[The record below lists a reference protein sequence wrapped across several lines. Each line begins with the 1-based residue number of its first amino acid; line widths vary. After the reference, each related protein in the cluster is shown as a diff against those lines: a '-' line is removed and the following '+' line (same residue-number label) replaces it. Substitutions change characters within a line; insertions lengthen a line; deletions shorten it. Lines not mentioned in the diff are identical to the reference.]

1 MMEGI
6 ITYRVTPLLKCIVL
20 FLFIFTA
27 KVLTSRPQEPQ
38 DLRNGIQ
45 HLKPSHYVRTFTKY
59 HHRRTIQ
66 WNSQQNDL
74 NNDWPVTNEQ
84 PKVIGKRNADLPNYV
99 EVRDVSKVY
108 QHAKLLK
115 KRSIP
120 DSLLKRVSNEPVKRK
135 YWSVEHSKIGKRSLD
150 VPNSNEFVGT
160 SHELPRL
167 DQFSSDTV
175 RDNIVGSFEKKPII
189 SSKENKGK
197 NGLSAEIK
205 NYKVKQRMI
214 PTTTT
219 TTMGPTISCL
229 YKIHD
234 SVAMSVTPSYADEVN
249 AQLVVENDSFETGPI
264 SETTLPN
271 GEVAQVEQCT
281 DTRASCYT
289 LWHQDKDG
297 NITVLGQGCWRSS
310 QSEGRST
317 CDRCTKVAAPRLPGT
332 KFCCCSNTYCNADFL
347 TLKEETVTMKA
358 ESTMDSGAHN
368 IVAASN
374 ILASSVLAVVAILI
388 MALLLAKLY
397 CRSNSHHHS
406 DTDTLNIEKGE
417 VMGSGP
423 DALAT
428 GLSCVDNLT
437 LIEHI
442 GQGKFGSVWRGSLG
456 STPVAVKL
464 YSNSNTWQ
472 KEAAVYALPHL
483 AHPNILR
490 YYGSDSRA
498 SLTSC
503 GRSQL
508 IVVELCAEPLRAR
521 LTRAPLSWREFA
533 HLAHGLAAALAHL
546 HTPSGS
552 KPCVVHRDV
561 NSNNV
566 LVTASGDAR
575 LADLGLAQLLHAA
588 RDKAVPT
595 RITEAG
601 TLRYLSPEAL
611 EGALDLSGARAA
623 LCAVDVFALALV
635 LWEMLWRTRGAHA
648 GPLPPYAPPYQH
660 HGLPPRPSLA
670 QMQSLVSRNKARPPL
685 PKGPVQQSRA
695 LKIAADTCDECWDHD
710 AEARLTAVCV
720 EERMAEL
727 KQMLHAQGPL
737 IHDNNLHP
745 HPPADSNVPSPPESD
760 KNSNCTTTQNCDVH
774 TPLLYPHPHIGR
786 NACIERNTHTNTQQT
801 TVELIHKSLKD
812 ITAPIEN
819 VRAPNNEENCLS
831 VARVPSHTRIPLLE
845 NSGLSEV
852 RSYQRPLEYVQND
865 VTNHDIDRGPKQT
878 NLLQDVKVEKPKWG
892 IKKFFEKL
900 NRNKM
905 ETEVKLAENSQRTMT
920 SIVDK
925 PSNINERERPSNLT
939 IIQDRSPYNFEGPC
953 TLSPPN
959 KTLSPTMMMESE
971 NKVFNFKELPN
982 RETEARTPNQIFAV
996 IVPKAKPPDFI
1007 EMKNKKGSSESL
1019 NKRSVKTSL
1028 SSQSILKSNSESED
1042 STVKKRLS
1050 CDNRIIN
1057 SASSSRASIN
1067 LELQYM
1073 DTPDNYNGNISP
1085 FDINSDCSS
1094 SEDEHLML
1102 LSENGGSKITM
1113 QTIPKTEVDK
1123 KKYQNEVLKE
1133 SSQVTDFTFNK
1144 FQNKYTNFDNEF
1156 SDPNDK
1162 ENLVN
1167 GYSGD
1172 NPVYLAALNG
1182 EIDTTELKY
1191 PACRSPKPT
1200 LKNLAIKRQ
1209 HSLEQVSEIFTSA
1222 GDVNLLNPAGRVKTP
1237 GDLPVAV
1244 RRARRDRALQKGR
1257 ASECNRLSLYD
1268 DRMMFGNSL

>member
-1 MMEGI
+1 MEGI

-84 PKVIGKRNADLPNYV
+84 PKAIGKRNADLPNYV

-167 DQFSSDTV
+167 DQFTSDTV
-175 RDNIVGSFEKKPII
+175 RDNIVGSFERKPII

-483 AHPNILR
+483 AHPDR
-490 YYGSDSRA
+490 KS
-498 SLTSC
+498 
-503 GRSQL
+503 
-508 IVVELCAEPLRAR
+508 VV
-521 LTRAPLSWREFA
+521 
-533 HLAHGLAAALAHL
+533 
-546 HTPSGS
+546 
-552 KPCVVHRDV
+552 
-561 NSNNV
+561 
-566 LVTASGDAR
+566 
-575 LADLGLAQLLHAA
+575 
-588 RDKAVPT
+588 
-595 RITEAG
+595 
-601 TLRYLSPEAL
+601 
-611 EGALDLSGARAA
+611 
-623 LCAVDVFALALV
+623 
-635 LWEMLWRTRGAHA
+635 
-648 GPLPPYAPPYQH
+648 
-660 HGLPPRPSLA
+660 
-670 QMQSLVSRNKARPPL
+670 
-685 PKGPVQQSRA
+685 
-695 LKIAADTCDECWDHD
+695 
-710 AEARLTAVCV
+710 
-720 EERMAEL
+720 
-727 KQMLHAQGPL
+727 
-737 IHDNNLHP
+737 
-745 HPPADSNVPSPPESD
+745 
-760 KNSNCTTTQNCDVH
+760 
-774 TPLLYPHPHIGR
+774 
-786 NACIERNTHTNTQQT
+786 
-801 TVELIHKSLKD
+801 
-812 ITAPIEN
+812 
-819 VRAPNNEENCLS
+819 
-831 VARVPSHTRIPLLE
+831 
-845 NSGLSEV
+845 
-852 RSYQRPLEYVQND
+852 
-865 VTNHDIDRGPKQT
+865 
-878 NLLQDVKVEKPKWG
+878 
-892 IKKFFEKL
+892 
-900 NRNKM
+900 
-905 ETEVKLAENSQRTMT
+905 
-920 SIVDK
+920 
-925 PSNINERERPSNLT
+925 
-939 IIQDRSPYNFEGPC
+939 
-953 TLSPPN
+953 
-959 KTLSPTMMMESE
+959 
-971 NKVFNFKELPN
+971 
-982 RETEARTPNQIFAV
+982 
-996 IVPKAKPPDFI
+996 
-1007 EMKNKKGSSESL
+1007 
-1019 NKRSVKTSL
+1019 
-1028 SSQSILKSNSESED
+1028 
-1042 STVKKRLS
+1042 
-1050 CDNRIIN
+1050 
-1057 SASSSRASIN
+1057 
-1067 LELQYM
+1067 
-1073 DTPDNYNGNISP
+1073 
-1085 FDINSDCSS
+1085 
-1094 SEDEHLML
+1094 
-1102 LSENGGSKITM
+1102 
-1113 QTIPKTEVDK
+1113 
-1123 KKYQNEVLKE
+1123 
-1133 SSQVTDFTFNK
+1133 
-1144 FQNKYTNFDNEF
+1144 
-1156 SDPNDK
+1156 
-1162 ENLVN
+1162 
-1167 GYSGD
+1167 
-1172 NPVYLAALNG
+1172 
-1182 EIDTTELKY
+1182 
-1191 PACRSPKPT
+1191 
-1200 LKNLAIKRQ
+1200 
-1209 HSLEQVSEIFTSA
+1209 
-1222 GDVNLLNPAGRVKTP
+1222 
-1237 GDLPVAV
+1237 
-1244 RRARRDRALQKGR
+1244 
-1257 ASECNRLSLYD
+1257 
-1268 DRMMFGNSL
+1268 

>member
-84 PKVIGKRNADLPNYV
+84 PKAIGKRNADIPNYV
-99 EVRDVSKVY
+99 ELRDVSKVY

-120 DSLLKRVSNEPVKRK
+120 DSLLKRVSNKPVKRK

-167 DQFSSDTV
+167 DQFTSDTV

-546 HTPSGS
+546 HTPSE
-552 KPCVVHRDV
+552 
-561 NSNNV
+561 
-566 LVTASGDAR
+566 L
-575 LADLGLAQLLHAA
+575 LGTIAIQ
-588 RDKAVPT
+588 
-595 RITEAG
+595 
-601 TLRYLSPEAL
+601 
-611 EGALDLSGARAA
+611 
-623 LCAVDVFALALV
+623 FQ
-635 LWEMLWRTRGAHA
+635 
-648 GPLPPYAPPYQH
+648 PLFPYK
-660 HGLPPRPSLA
+660 
-670 QMQSLVSRNKARPPL
+670 QSLVSRNKARPPL

-812 ITAPIEN
+812 ITAPIETI
-819 VRAPNNEENCLS
+819 RAPNNEENCLS

-939 IIQDRSPYNFEGPC
+939 ISQDRNPYNFEGPC